1 MFGEAPAIIEAE
13 RAAGRVRGVDR
24 MTDERF
30 DQVAADI
37 SGINDTAAHRLIE
50 TVGAGSDMPSASR
63 VRNAV
68 MDRAADAKED
78 MRGFLWRMA
87 NDASGANA
95 GRLFHGTPAPT
106 EVLDIAEMVATNA
119 RQLAHGADTAAHN
132 KVAMGAEV
140 YGQLY
145 RDVNSSLA
153 RIRGRANSRAGEY
166 AAQMHNAARE
176 VEDLIQQTGGRYSLQ
191 QLQDARAGVRH
202 LIRTAERQGDDAT
215 RRVLQPFYDDITG
228 AMERANPVWERANRQ
243 WAGIVDAEDA
253 LLLGQMFAKKAG
265 VKQRQQLDAFENMAP
280 EAQTMLRIGFMQ
292 RLEDD
297 IANLGD
303 TASVSKLFDE
313 PTRKV
318 IGQLFGRDALLGL
331 MRKLRDV
338 KVGEISKGMLGNS
351 RTAPRLQQGRIDDAD
366 IGVVASLQS
375 ANASAAKSWLTEMV
389 INTVREYR
397 NRALARALTTPVS
410 DTPAIAQQLQ
420 ALRRNQARRQNFNAP
435 PTTSRRIGGA
445 YLPNAFA
452 AGNDGRE
459 RR

>member
-176 VEDLIQQTGGRYSLQ
+176 VEDLIQQTGGRYLVPGPGSVTEIPKVLNQ
-191 QLQDARAGVRH
+191 IRAHTPPARLADGTVVTGDFPDAPVAPLV
-202 LIRTAERQGDDAT
+202 I
-215 RRVLQPFYDDITG
+215 
-228 AMERANPVWERANRQ
+228 AMLSAAALSV
-243 WAGIVDAEDA
+243 A
-253 LLLGQMFAKKAG
+253 LL
-265 VKQRQQLDAFENMAP
+265 V
-280 EAQTMLRIGFMQ
+280 
-292 RLEDD
+292 
-297 IANLGD
+297 
-303 TASVSKLFDE
+303 
-313 PTRKV
+313 
-318 IGQLFGRDALLGL
+318 
-331 MRKLRDV
+331 
-338 KVGEISKGMLGNS
+338 
-351 RTAPRLQQGRIDDAD
+351 
-366 IGVVASLQS
+366 
-375 ANASAAKSWLTEMV
+375 
-389 INTVREYR
+389 
-397 NRALARALTTPVS
+397 
-410 DTPAIAQQLQ
+410 
-420 ALRRNQARRQNFNAP
+420 LRR
-435 PTTSRRIGGA
+435 
-445 YLPNAFA
+445 
-452 AGNDGRE
+452 
-459 RR
+459 